1 MKLRYLFFVPVLAL
15 AMASCKS
22 NGSQRAADQLQKVQ
36 RDTANYT
43 TIQWLD
49 SVVNF
54 GSVNFGEQV
63 KVTFRFKNTGNKP
76 LILSNVVAG
85 CGCTVPDFT
94 KSPVAPGEQGVV
106 TGAFDSNKSHPG
118 NVRKNIRVTANTKP
132 LQDFEL
138 VFTGE
143 LKETK

>member
-1 MKLRYLFFVPVLAL
+1 MKVRSFLMLPVLAL
-15 AMASCKS
+15 AIVACKS
-22 NGSQRAADQLQKVQ
+22 NGSSRAAAELEKVQ
-36 RDTANYT
+36 ADTANYT

-49 SVVNF
+49 STVNF
-54 GSVNFGEQV
+54 GTVNFGEQV
-63 KVTFRFKNTGNKP
+63 KVTFRFKNTGTKP

-118 NVRKNIRVTANTKP
+118 SVRKNIRVTANTKP
-132 LQDFEL
+132 QQQFEL

-143 LKETK
+143 LKEK